1 LFDISHLKHVF
12 ARLYWARN
20 ACQKSG
26 CSVLLI
32 RIGHFTLL
40 HRFVLLPC
48 VKGAFQ
54 INRLLGALTKTAEPS
69 GPFHGHDVCEGRKAL
84 NGSGP
89 PEAKG
94 G

>member
-1 LFDISHLKHVF
+1 VPLVRI
-12 ARLYWARN
+12 RQIN
-20 ACQKSG
+20 
-26 CSVLLI
+26 LL
-32 RIGHFTLL
+32 R
-40 HRFVLLPC
+40 RFILPPC

-54 INRLLGALTKTAEPS
+54 IIRLLGALTKTAEPS

-89 PEAKG
+89 SKAKG

>member
-1 LFDISHLKHVF
+1 MLVRYQAALVPLVRIRQTNLLR
-12 ARLYWARN
+12 RLN
-20 ACQKSG
+20 
-26 CSVLLI
+26 LP
-32 RIGHFTLL
+32 
-40 HRFVLLPC
+40 PC
-48 VKGAFQ
+48 VKGVFQ

-69 GPFHGHDVCEGRKAL
+69 GPPMANDVCEGRKAL

>member
-1 LFDISHLKHVF
+1 LQTYLLR
-12 ARLYWARN
+12 RLN
-20 ACQKSG
+20 
-26 CSVLLI
+26 LP
-32 RIGHFTLL
+32 
-40 HRFVLLPC
+40 PC
-48 VKGAFQ
+48 VKEALQ

-89 PEAKG
+89 PKAKG